1 MVTEFHHIMSNLSIP
16 LGIDSLKIISQTV
29 DISGNII
36 IDVESTKTETACH
49 KCGQLTNKRHGHGE
63 VLTIQ
68 HLPILD
74 QPVFLRIRVVRYQ
87 CTHCDDHPLSSERYD
102 WVERRSKTTKGF
114 DRYINR
120 QLIHSTVEDVAKKVS
135 YEIVESAL
143 QRSVKKDV
151 NWTQYTELTTLGI
164 DEIALRKGHYEYVV
178 IVSSKNK
185 KGDLSV
191 IAVLPNRLK
200 ETVKTFLE
208 SIPERLRK
216 TVNSVC
222 TDMCDSF
229 VQSACE
235 IFGERVV
242 VVDRY
247 HVSKLYR
254 EPLDQ
259 LRISEMKRLKS
270 MLPQEEYAKLDNMMW
285 IVRKKH
291 ECLSDVE
298 KDQLALLYKHSP
310 KLKEMHRAALK
321 LTHIFNMHQN
331 RKTALTKLNRWIAS
345 IQKSGLSEFDGFIN
359 TLTKYKTTILNY
371 FKERK
376 NSGFVEGLNNKIKV
390 LKRRCYGVFKTDTLF
405 QRLFLDL
412 QGYQAFA

>member
-1 MVTEFHHIMSNLSIP
+1 M
-16 LGIDSLKIISQTV
+16 D
-29 DISGNII
+29 
-36 IDVESTKTETACH
+36 
-49 KCGQLTNKRHGHGE
+49 
-63 VLTIQ
+63 
-68 HLPILD
+68 
-74 QPVFLRIRVVRYQ
+74 
-87 CTHCDDHPLSSERYD
+87 CDDHPTTAERYD
-102 WVERRSKTTKGF
+102 WMERKAKTTKGF

-120 QLIHSTVEDVAKKVS
+120 QLIHSTVKDVSRKEKIS

-143 QRSVKKDV
+143 QRHVKKDV
-151 NWTQYTELTTLGI
+151 DWTHCTDLTTLGI
-164 DEIALRKGHYEYVV
+164 DEIALRKGHNEYVV

-208 SIPERLRK
+208 SIQEPLKK

-242 VVDRY
+242 VIDRY

-254 EPLDQ
+254 EPLDR

-270 MLPQEEYAKLDNMMW
+270 ILPQQEYMKLDNMMW
-285 IVRKKH
+285 IVRKRH
-291 ECLSDVE
+291 ECLSEIE
-298 KDQLALLYKHSP
+298 KNQLSLLYKHSP
-310 KLKEMHRAALK
+310 KLKEIHRAALK
-321 LTHIFNMHQN
+321 LTHIFNTHQN
-331 RKTALTKLNRWIAS
+331 RKTALTKLNRWIAT
-345 IQKSGLSEFDGFIN
+345 IQKSGLSEFDGFIK
-359 TLTKYKTTILNY
+359 TLTKYKAIILNY

-390 LKRRCYGVFKTDTLF
+390 LKRRCYGVF
-405 QRLFLDL
+405 
-412 QGYQAFA
+412 

>member
-1 MVTEFHHIMSNLSIP
+1 MSNFTLP
-16 LGIDSLKIISQTV
+16 LGIESLEITAQTL
-29 DISGNII
+29 DGQGNII
-36 IDVESTKTETACH
+36 FDVKSNKTSTMCRI
-49 KCGQLTNKRHGHGE
+49 CGKSISKVHGHGE

-87 CTHCDDHPLSSERYD
+87 CLDCDDHPTTAERYD
-102 WVERRSKTTKGF
+102 WMERKAKTTKGF

-120 QLIHSTVEDVAKKVS
+120 QLIHSTVKDVSRKEKMS

-143 QRSVKKDV
+143 QRRVKKDV
-151 NWTQYTELTTLGI
+151 DWTHYTELTTLGI
-164 DEIALRKGHYEYVV
+164 DEIALRKGHNAYVV
-178 IVSSKNK
+178 IVSAKNK
-185 KGDLSV
+185 MGKLS
-191 IAVLPNRLK
+191 IIGVLPNRLK

-208 SIPERLRK
+208 SIPESLKK

-242 VVDRY
+242 VIDRY

-254 EPLDQ
+254 EPLDR
-259 LRISEMKRLKS
+259 LRISEMKRLKNI
-270 MLPQEEYAKLDNMMW
+270 LPPEEYTRLDNMMW

-298 KDQLALLYKHSP
+298 KNQLALLYKHSP
-310 KLKEMHRAALK
+310 KLKEMHCAALK
-321 LTHIFNMHQN
+321 LTHIFNTHQN
-331 RKTALTKLNRWIAS
+331 RKRALTKLSRWIAA
-345 IQKSGLSEFDGFIN
+345 IQKSGLSEFDGFIK
-359 TLTKYKTTILNY
+359 TLTKYKATILNY

-412 QGYQAFA
+412 QGYEVFS

>member
-1 MVTEFHHIMSNLSIP
+1 MSNLSIP
-16 LGIDSLKIISQTV
+16 LGIDSLKITAQTV
-29 DISGNII
+29 DNQGNII
-36 IDVESTKTETACH
+36 IDVESTKTDTLCH

-87 CTHCDDHPLSSERYD
+87 CTRCDDHPLSSERYD
-102 WVERRSKTTKGF
+102 WVERKSKTTKGF

-120 QLIHSTVEDVAKKVS
+120 QLIHSTVEDVAKKQRIS

-143 QRSVKKDV
+143 HRHVNKSVD
-151 NWTQYTELTTLGI
+151 WEQYTELTTLGI
-164 DEIALRKGHYEYVV
+164 DEIALRKGHNEYVV

-185 KGDLSV
+185 KDELSV
-191 IAVLPNRLK
+191 IAVLPNRRK
-200 ETVKTFLE
+200 ETVKQFFE
-208 SIPERLRK
+208 SIPESLKK

-242 VVDRY
+242 VIDRY

-270 MLPQEEYAKLDNMMW
+270 TLPVEEYAKLDNMMW

-291 ECLSDVE
+291 ECLSTCE
-298 KDQLALLYKHSP
+298 KAQLALLYKHSP
-310 KLKEMHRAALK
+310 KLKEMHRTALK
-321 LTHIFNMHQN
+321 LTHIFNTHQK
-331 RKTALTKLNRWIAS
+331 RKVALTKLNRWIDHVE
-345 IQKSGLSEFDGFIN
+345 KSSLTEFDVFIK
-359 TLTKYKTTILNY
+359 TLIKYKTTILNY
-371 FKERK
+371 FKKRK

-412 QGYQAFA
+412 QGYKAFA

>member
-1 MVTEFHHIMSNLSIP
+1 MSNFTLS
-16 LGIDSLKIISQTV
+16 LGIESLEITAQTLDSQ
-29 DISGNII
+29 GNII
-36 IDVESTKTETACH
+36 FDVKSNKTSTNCRI
-49 KCGQLTNKRHGHGE
+49 CGKWISKVHGHGE

-68 HLPILD
+68 HLSILD

-87 CTHCDDHPLSSERYD
+87 CMDCDDHPTTAERYD
-102 WVERRSKTTKGF
+102 WMERKAKTTKGF

-120 QLIHSTVEDVAKKVS
+120 QLIHSTVKDVSRKEKIS

-143 QRSVKKDV
+143 QRRVKETVD
-151 NWTQYTELTTLGI
+151 WTHYTELTTLGI
-164 DEIALRKGHYEYVV
+164 DEIALRKGHNAYVV

-185 KGDLSV
+185 SGKLSV

-200 ETVKTFLE
+200 ETIKTFLE
-208 SIPERLRK
+208 SIPEPFKK

-242 VVDRY
+242 VIDRY

-259 LRISEMKRLKS
+259 LRISEMKRLKKELS
-270 MLPQEEYAKLDNMMW
+270 VEEYENLDNMMW
-285 IVRKKH
+285 IVRKRH
-291 ECLSDVE
+291 ECLSQVE
-298 KDQLALLYKHSP
+298 KDQLALLYHYSP
-310 KLKEMHRAALK
+310 KLKCMHQAALK
-321 LTHIFNMHQN
+321 LTQIFNTHQT
-331 RKTALTKLNRWIAS
+331 RKVALTKLNRWIDAV
-345 IQKSGLSEFDGFIN
+345 QKGGLSGFDGFIK
-359 TLTKYKTTILNY
+359 TLTKYKSTILNY
-371 FKERK
+371 FKSRK

-390 LKRRCYGVFKTDTLF
+390 LKRRCYGVFKTETLF

-412 QGYQAFA
+412 KGYEMFS

>member
-1 MVTEFHHIMSNLSIP
+1 MSNLSIP
-16 LGIDSLKIISQTV
+16 LGIDSLKIIAQTV

-36 IDVESTKTETACH
+36 IDVESTKIETACH

-63 VLTIQ
+63 VLTVQ

-102 WVERRSKTTKGF
+102 WLERRSKTTKGF

-120 QLIHSTVEDVAKKVS
+120 QLIHSTVEDVAKKEKVS

-143 QRSVKKDV
+143 QRRVKKDV
-151 NWTQYTELTTLGI
+151 DWTHYTELTTLGI
-164 DEIALRKGHYEYVV
+164 DEIALRKGHNEYVV

-185 KGDLSV
+185 IGKLSV
-191 IAVLPNRLK
+191 IAVLPDRRK
-200 ETVKTFLE
+200 ETVKAFLE
-208 SIPERLRK
+208 SIPEPLRK

-242 VVDRY
+242 VIDRY
-247 HVSKLYR
+247 HISKLYR

-259 LRISEMKRLKS
+259 LRISEMKRLKRFC
-270 MLPQEEYAKLDNMMW
+270 
-285 IVRKKH
+285 RKF
-291 ECLSDVE
+291 S
-298 KDQLALLYKHSP
+298 
-310 KLKEMHRAALK
+310 
-321 LTHIFNMHQN
+321 
-331 RKTALTKLNRWIAS
+331 
-345 IQKSGLSEFDGFIN
+345 
-359 TLTKYKTTILNY
+359 
-371 FKERK
+371 
-376 NSGFVEGLNNKIKV
+376 NSYNESHF
-390 LKRRCYGVFKTDTLF
+390 
-405 QRLFLDL
+405 
-412 QGYQAFA
+412 

>member
-1 MVTEFHHIMSNLSIP
+1 MSNFTLS
-16 LGIDSLKIISQTV
+16 LGIESLEITAQTLDSQ
-29 DISGNII
+29 GNII
-36 IDVESTKTETACH
+36 FDVKSNKTSTTCRI
-49 KCGQLTNKRHGHGE
+49 CGKSISKIHGHGE

-87 CTHCDDHPLSSERYD
+87 CIDCDDHPTTAERYD
-102 WVERRSKTTKGF
+102 WMERKTTKGF

-120 QLIHSTVEDVAKKVS
+120 QLIHSTVKDVSRKEKVS

-143 QRSVKKDV
+143 QRSIKETVD
-151 NWTQYTELTTLGI
+151 WTHYTELTTLGI
-164 DEIALRKGHYEYVV
+164 DEIALRKGYNEYVV

-185 KGDLSV
+185 IGKLSV

-200 ETVKTFLE
+200 ETVKAFLE

-235 IFGERVV
+235 IFGKRVV
-242 VVDRY
+242 VIDRY

-259 LRISEMKRLKS
+259 LRISEMKRLKKELS
-270 MLPQEEYAKLDNMMW
+270 VEEYENLENMMW

-291 ECLSDVE
+291 ECLSQVE
-298 KDQLALLYKHSP
+298 KDQLALLYYYSP
-310 KLKEMHRAALK
+310 KLKQMHQSALK
-321 LTHIFNMHQN
+321 LTQIFNTHQS
-331 RKTALTKLNRWIAS
+331 RKVAFTKLNRWIDS
-345 IQKSGLSEFDGFIN
+345 VQKSGLSVFDGFIK
-359 TLTKYKTTILNY
+359 TLTKYKSTILNY
-371 FKERK
+371 FKSRK

-390 LKRRCYGVFKTDTLF
+390 LKRRCYGVFKTETLF

-412 QGYQAFA
+412 KGYEMFS